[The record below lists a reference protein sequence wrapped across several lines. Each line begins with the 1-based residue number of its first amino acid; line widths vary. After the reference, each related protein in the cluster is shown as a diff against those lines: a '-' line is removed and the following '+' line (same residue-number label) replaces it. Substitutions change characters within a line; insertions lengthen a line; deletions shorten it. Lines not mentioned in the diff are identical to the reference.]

1 MSTSGRSWPTVQP
14 WPTCSTPTRR
24 RWASSSPGQPLDHR
38 NQGVDELDLL
48 FRSPVLGVLNRGQH
62 DAVLHNAKQ
71 IDVELPLAVWHQRR
85 NIPLDKIANRPFPGV
100 KEFLHIEMRVRL
112 CRQQDTAALEL

>member
-1 MSTSGRSWPTVQP
+1 MSTSGRSRPTVPP

-62 DAVLHNAKQ
+62 DAVLHNAEQ
-71 IDVELPLAVWHQRR
+71 IDVELPLTFGHQGRYV
-85 NIPLDKIANRPFPGV
+85 PLDKIADRPFPGIE
-100 KEFLHIEMRVRL
+100 EFLDVEMRV
-112 CRQQDTAALEL
+112 